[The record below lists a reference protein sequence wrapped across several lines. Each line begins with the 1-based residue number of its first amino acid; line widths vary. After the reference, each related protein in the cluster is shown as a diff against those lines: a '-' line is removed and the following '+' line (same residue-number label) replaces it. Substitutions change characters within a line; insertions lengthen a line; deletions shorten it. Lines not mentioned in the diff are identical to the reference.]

1 MILDTIVAHKREEL
15 KALKARRPLSE
26 LRADAGSTPP
36 ARDLAAALAAPGVRL
51 IAEIKRA
58 SPSKG
63 VFRADLD
70 PVALAETYVNNGAG
84 AISVLT
90 DEHFFQ
96 GHLDDLRRVK
106 RAYPAVP
113 VLRKDF
119 VIDPHQV
126 YEARAAGADAV
137 LLIVAV
143 LADDLLADLLSLT
156 HKLGMEALVEVHNEG
171 ELNRAL
177 KTEPRVIGINNRDLR
192 DFTVDLRT
200 TERLRQLIPGGT
212 IVVAESGIH
221 TAADVQR
228 LARAGVDAILVG
240 EALVTAEDAAA
251 KAQELARAGAAET
264 QTDT

>member
-15 KALKARRPLSE
+15 EALKSQQ
-26 LRADAGSTPP
+26 PP
-36 ARDLAAALAAPGVRL
+36 AEVRAAAGNAPPAGDFAAALAAPGVQL

-63 VFRADLD
+63 VFRATLD
-70 PVALAETYVNNGAG
+70 PVALAETYVENGAG

-90 DEHFFQ
+90 DKRFFQ

-106 RAYPAVP
+106 RAYPDVP

-119 VIDPHQV
+119 VIDPYQV
-126 YEARAAGADAV
+126 YQARAAGADAV

-143 LADDLLADLLSLT
+143 LADDLLADLLILA
-156 HKLGMEALVEVHNEG
+156 HELGMDALVEVHNED

-177 KTEPRVIGINNRDLR
+177 KTGPRVIGINNRDLR

-200 TERLRQLIPGGT
+200 TERLRQLIPDGT